1 MDSGKQAW
9 PEHKENGAGSVRDQV
24 QETASVLRSRR
35 DPSHAEGPIWPP
47 WPCTGRGAPL
57 SQLCTAP
64 IAVPRGSPE
73 PRDRLAHPNQ
83 LRPLPSRSGLRWR
96 CLREPRQGGCGPQ
109 ELAGLICKEEQRT
122 ESIKDPFFLSP
133 VMLRPSRHPFPPAPS
148 KTQKN
153 KSSCLL
159 PPPPPHPKETFKR
172 ISGIKHTEF
181 LRRELAGLPW
191 LPLP

>member
-24 QETASVLRSRR
+24 QETASVLGSRR

-47 WPCTGRGAPL
+47 WPYTGRGAPL

-83 LRPLPSRSGLRWR
+83 LRPFGFLNHSHPDPACAGGVCVSPARVAVAPRSWPGSSVKRN
-96 CLREPRQGGCGPQ
+96 RERN
-109 ELAGLICKEEQRT
+109 R
-122 ESIKDPFFLSP
+122 
-133 VMLRPSRHPFPPAPS
+133 
-148 KTQKN
+148 
-153 KSSCLL
+153 
-159 PPPPPHPKETFKR
+159 
-172 ISGIKHTEF
+172 
-181 LRRELAGLPW
+181 
-191 LPLP
+191 